1 MLSQYIIHNSFSKF
15 LQFFTTPGSFNKKF
29 QYLCSPLNLSICP
42 NCSDVQASLQISWV
56 DDINFHLLLMN
67 PWFPTFGPL
76 FLKMLF
82 KGPIIF
88 ALIFPCL
95 PFISRF
101 YVRTFLE
108 VIWTFLILEVWIPF
122 DRDSNFLCIFLR
134 RVGNWG
140 IFLKPTEK
148 RIDIANFHQW
158 LECVSLYFMKFPSQ
172 QI

>member
-1 MLSQYIIHNSFSKF
+1 MFSFK
-15 LQFFTTPGSFNKKF
+15 Q
-29 QYLCSPLNLSICP
+29 LSICP

-67 PWFPTFGPL
+67 PWFPSFGPM

-122 DRDSNFLCIFLR
+122 DRDSNFFCILTGKFFYMYFAC
-134 RVGNWG
+134 
-140 IFLKPTEK
+140 I
-148 RIDIANFHQW
+148 
-158 LECVSLYFMKFPSQ
+158 LYFECCVFVFKRSTSVFVGGEAAGVENHPGSCALGGQ
-172 QI
+172 RVK